1 MAGTIEMDNE
11 LELVRRGYDP
21 AQVKALVGQLSAELK
36 AATSEADRLRA
47 RIAELEQ
54 QPPISAVP
62 TPSDDILG
70 RWGDE
75 TAQLLDTARASIAKV
90 MEQARADAAAKVAV
104 AESQAH
110 EIRHQAQVDAE
121 LVLSQAR
128 KQAEET
134 TAGAEAHRVE
144 TESAAQATLD
154 ETRRKIDEAS
164 AQLADLT
171 AQRASISQQLG
182 ATKAQ
187 LTQLLSIVET
197 PAAPAAEND
206 DEQS

>member
-1 MAGTIEMDNE
+1 MDND

-21 AQVKALVGQLSAELK
+21 AQVKALVGQLSSELK
-36 AATSEADRLRA
+36 SATSDADRLRA
-47 RIAELEQ
+47 RITELEAE
-54 QPPISAVP
+54 PVTPHVSAP
-62 TPSDDILG
+62 DDDILS

-75 TAQLLDTARASIAKV
+75 TTQLLDTARAAIAKV
-90 MEQARADAAAKVAV
+90 MEQARVDAAARVAV

-134 TAGAEAHRVE
+134 TAGADAHRAE
-144 TESAAQATLD
+144 TETAAQATLD
-154 ETRRKIDEAS
+154 ETRRKIDQAA

-171 AQRASISQQLG
+171 TQRASISQQLG